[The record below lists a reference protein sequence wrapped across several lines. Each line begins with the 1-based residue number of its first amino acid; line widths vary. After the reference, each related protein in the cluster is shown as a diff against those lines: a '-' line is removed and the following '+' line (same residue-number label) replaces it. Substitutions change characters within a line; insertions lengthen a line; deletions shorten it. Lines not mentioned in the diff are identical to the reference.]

1 MCGIAGF
8 FCPDE
13 RYQEQTEHYQGLLQ
27 QMNQSLRHRGP
38 DAENL
43 HLDDCCG
50 LAHVRLSI
58 LDLENGDQPMHTVYK
73 GKRYTIVYNGEIYNM
88 PKLRNELIMTGMELS
103 TSCDTEVILKGYA
116 KYGVDYVSR
125 LNGIFAFAIWEADTK
140 SLFLCRDRFGV
151 KPLYYT
157 KCGNEI
163 IFASEAKGIF
173 CHPGVTPQTDCS
185 SLCELLALGPAHTA
199 GKCAFQGTTEV
210 LPGHH
215 VTFSLQGITDTCY
228 WELEGANHTDSEA
241 QTLEKTRFLV
251 EDAIRMQMLSDIPIC
266 TFLSGGLDSSLVSSV
281 CARELEKQGLRLSTY
296 SFDYPENDAYFQANG
311 FQPSQDAPF
320 AEEMA
325 AYLNTDHTR
334 LLCSNDTLADY
345 LTKAVDA
352 RDYPCMAD
360 VESSLLYF
368 CGKVSKHHK
377 VTLTGECADEIF
389 GGYPWFY
396 RKDMFER
403 DDFPWSYDIS
413 ARTALLKDDVITALP
428 LAEYAH
434 QAYADT
440 IRQTPRLNGE
450 SPEEARRREL
460 SYLNLRWFMATLLE
474 RMDRTSMHS
483 GLEARVPFSDHRI
496 VEYIYNVPWHL
507 KRLDGMEKG
516 LLRRAMKGYLPDS
529 VLYRKKSPYPKTYHP
544 RYEQLLKQYIK
555 AILNDPNQ
563 PVHELIDR
571 KKTEAFLA
579 LPAEYGKP
587 WYGQLMAGPQMLAYV
602 VQINYWMKKYQIRQL
617 F

>member
-8 FCPDE
+8 FRPGGNYE
-13 RYQEQTEHYQGLLQ
+13 EQKKRYQNLLME
-27 QMNQSLRHRGP
+27 MNRIQRHRGP
-38 DAENL
+38 DAQGIY
-43 HLDDCCG
+43 LDPCCG

-58 LDLENGDQPMHTVYK
+58 LDLKNGCQPMHTAYD
-73 GKRYTIVYNGEIYNM
+73 GQEYTIVYNGEIYNM
-88 PKLRNELIMTGMELS
+88 PALRQELIRAGIHLE
-103 TSCDTEVILKGYA
+103 TSSDTEVVLKGYA
-116 KYGVDYVSR
+116 KYGADYVNR
-125 LNGIFAFAIWEADTK
+125 LNGIFAFAILEARTEK
-140 SLFLCRDRFGV
+140 LFLCRDRFGV

-157 KCGNEI
+157 RLGDEI
-163 IFASEAKGIF
+163 IFSSEIKGIF
-173 CHPGVTPQTDCS
+173 CHPHIEPKTDAD

-199 GKCAFQGTTEV
+199 GKCAFQNIFEV

-215 VTFSLQGITDTCY
+215 MLFEAGSVSDNCY
-228 WELEGANHTDSEA
+228 WELKGLEHTDSES
-241 QTLEKTRFLV
+241 QTVEKTRYLV
-251 EDAIRMQMLSDIPIC
+251 EDAIKMQMLSDIPIC

-281 CARELEKQGLRLSTY
+281 CAKELQIQGLKLSTY
-296 SFDYPENDAYFQANG
+296 SFDYLENDAYFQANG

-325 AYLNTDHTR
+325 KYLDTNHTR
-334 LLCSNDTLADY
+334 LLCSNDTLFAY
-345 LTKAVDA
+345 LEKAVDA

-360 VESSLLYF
+360 VESSLIYF
-368 CGKVSKHHK
+368 CEE
-377 VTLTGECADEIF
+377 VTKQHTVALTGECADEIF

-396 RKDMFER
+396 RQDMFER

-413 ARTALLKDDVITALP
+413 ARTTLLKDDVIEALP
-428 LAEYAH
+428 LAGYAH
-434 QAYADT
+434 QAYTDT
-440 IRQTPRLNGE
+440 ISRTPRLAGE
-450 SPEEARRREL
+450 SAEEARRREL

-483 GLEARVPFSDHRI
+483 GLEARVPFSDYRI

-507 KRLDGMEKG
+507 KCLDATEKG
-516 LLRRAMKGYLPDS
+516 LLRRAMKDYLPDS

-544 RYEQLLKQYIK
+544 HYEQLLKQAVI
-555 AILNDPNQ
+555 AILEDTDQ

-571 KKTEAFLA
+571 KKTEAFMK

-602 VQINYWMKKYQIRQL
+602 LQINYWLKKYRIKRIP
-617 F
+617 